1 MTKWSTIILHKTGRI
16 SFFILLLAAALIVG
30 LIGCKGKE
38 KAQAPYSVL
47 LKKVVGTCEVFD
59 KLPSGISKPVEVNF
73 GNKVKLLGI
82 SVDKESQSKLKMSY
96 YWQIM
101 EDPAPYNAAFVL
113 FIAKDDNKQVM
124 GNDHYFCQNH
134 PFAELKGKF
143 VKETYTV
150 VIANPAV
157 GKKIDIAIG
166 IFGPELETNNRLKI
180 TSAGK
185 TRTMDNNTA
194 AIVEELNL

>member
-1 MTKWSTIILHKTGRI
+1 MTERGATKLRKTKKIFYFILSLSTI
-16 SFFILLLAAALIVG
+16 LIVG
-30 LIGCKGKE
+30 LPGCEE

-82 SVDKESQSKLKMSY
+82 SVNKESQSRLKMSY
-96 YWQIM
+96 YWQIL
-101 EDPAPYNAAFVL
+101 EDPTPYNAAFVL
-113 FIAKDDNKQVM
+113 LIAKDDNNQVM
-124 GNDHYFCQNH
+124 GNDHYLCQNH
-134 PFAELKGKF
+134 PFGELKGKF
-143 VKETYTV
+143 VKETSTV
-150 VIANPAV
+150 VIADSAV
-157 GKKIDIAIG
+157 GKKIDVGIG
-166 IFGPELETNNRLKI
+166 IFGPELKTNSRLKI

-185 TRTMDNNTA
+185 TPIIDNNTC

>member
-1 MTKWSTIILHKTGRI
+1 M
-16 SFFILLLAAALIVG
+16 ALS
-30 LIGCKGKE
+30 GCKE
-38 KAQAPYSVL
+38 KARVPYSVL

-73 GNKVKLLGI
+73 GNKVKFLGI
-82 SVDKESQSKLKMSY
+82 SVNKESQSKLKMSY

-101 EDPAPYNAAFVL
+101 GDPAPYNAAFVL
-113 FIAKDDNKQVM
+113 FTAKDDNKQVM

-157 GKKIDIAIG
+157 GKKIDIVIG
-166 IFGPELETNNRLKI
+166 IFEPKLETNNRLKI
-180 TSAGK
+180 TSAGE
-185 TRTMDNNTA
+185 TPTMDNKTA
-194 AIVEELNL
+194 AIVEELTL

>member
-1 MTKWSTIILHKTGRI
+1 MTKKNTTPFSQSNKIYLIP
-16 SFFILLLAAALIVG
+16 LLLAILIMT
-30 LIGCKGKE
+30 LSGCKE
-38 KAQAPYSVL
+38 KVEAPYSVL
-47 LKKVVGTCEVFD
+47 LKKIVGTCEVFD
-59 KLPSGISKPVEVNF
+59 KLPSGISKPVDVNF

-82 SVDKESQSKLKMSY
+82 SVNKESQSQLKMSY

-124 GNDHYFCQNH
+124 GNDHYLCQKH

-143 VKETYTV
+143 VKESYTV

-166 IFGPELETNNRLKI
+166 IFSPELETNNRLKI

-185 TRTMDNNTA
+185 TPTMDNNTA
-194 AIVEELNL
+194 AIVEELTL